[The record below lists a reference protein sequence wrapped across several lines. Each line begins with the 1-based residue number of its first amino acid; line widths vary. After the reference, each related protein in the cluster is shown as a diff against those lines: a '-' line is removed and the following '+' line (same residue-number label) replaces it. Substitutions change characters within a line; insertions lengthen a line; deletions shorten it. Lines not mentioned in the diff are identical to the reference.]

1 MLNGASLFKKSY
13 MKKVVLSIGDC
24 FWYFQDEYILVFCIV
39 ESATE
44 QLSFSYVHCVFC
56 TLHQSLYFS
65 SLLFVWIF
73 YLGIFELLRC
83 VKYLPFYCCIF
94 FIALQIS

>member
-1 MLNGASLFKKSY
+1 MLNRASLFKKSY

-44 QLSFSYVHCVFC
+44 QLSFSYVHCVFVRC
-56 TLHQSLYFS
+56 ISRYIFRVSCLFGYFT
-65 SLLFVWIF
+65 
-73 YLGIFELLRC
+73 
-83 VKYLPFYCCIF
+83 
-94 FIALQIS
+94 